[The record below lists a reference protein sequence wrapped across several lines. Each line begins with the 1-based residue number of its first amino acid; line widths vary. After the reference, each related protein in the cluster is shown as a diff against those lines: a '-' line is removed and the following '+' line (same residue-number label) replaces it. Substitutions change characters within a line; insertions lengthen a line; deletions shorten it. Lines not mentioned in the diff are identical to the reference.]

1 MGPLWVRFESMRL
14 SSETRGTEGKAP
26 EGMQGAVA
34 TPIKPNHIHF
44 TGQSHNY
51 ILPLFP
57 HDFV

>member
-1 MGPLWVRFESMRL
+1 MGPLWVRFEPMRL
-14 SSETRGTEGKAP
+14 SSETRGPEGKKP

-51 ILPLFP
+51 ILSLFP
-57 HDFV
+57 NDFV